1 MHMRTSRALWVGLR
15 SNRGWAKLSHYRDQ
29 WAVNG
34 LAHDTKKFLLR
45 GPLLRRKM
53 WLTSLAERFLFAGI
67 TTMDCL
73 VRRRQL
79 FTNIATYVA
88 LIACVHFTVN
98 AACNFAGLL
107 VVNGVHSRPA

>member
-1 MHMRTSRALWVGLR
+1 MGSRMTQKSFCFVDRYCDERCGLRRSLSVSSSRALLQR
-15 SNRGWAKLSHYRDQ
+15 IA
-29 WAVNG
+29 
-34 LAHDTKKFLLR
+34 
-45 GPLLRRKM
+45 
-53 WLTSLAERFLFAGI
+53 
-67 TTMDCL
+67 L